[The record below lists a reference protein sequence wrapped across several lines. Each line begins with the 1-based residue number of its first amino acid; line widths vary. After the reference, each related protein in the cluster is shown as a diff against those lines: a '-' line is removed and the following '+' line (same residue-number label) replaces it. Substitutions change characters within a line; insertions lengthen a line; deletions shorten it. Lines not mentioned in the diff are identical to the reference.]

1 MTVELGPAELD
12 RIVAGLA
19 GRIGCDHGDGVV
31 LVGVLRGAVL
41 FLADLVRH
49 LEVNPVVD
57 FLAVSPYTPGTGR
70 VRLLLDLTVD
80 IAGRRVV
87 LVEDVVDT
95 GLTVAYLAGEL
106 RRRQPE
112 ALDVCTLVDKRARRL
127 VPVELRY
134 VGVTVADEF
143 VVGYG
148 LDHLGRDRNLPSLVT
163 ADPELLRRDP
173 DADVAGHDG
182 KRPGAS
188 RAPRG

>member
-1 MTVELGPAELD
+1 MTVELGAAELD
-12 RIVAGLA
+12 RIVAALA
-19 GRIGCDHGDGVV
+19 TRIGGDHGDGVV
-31 LVGVLRGAVL
+31 LVGVLRGAVP

-49 LEVNPVVD
+49 LPVDPVVD

-95 GLTVAYLAGEL
+95 GLTVAYLVGEL
-106 RRRQPE
+106 RRRQPA
-112 ALDVCTLVDKRARRL
+112 ALDVCTLVDRRARRL

-134 VGVTVADEF
+134 VGVAVADEF

-148 LDHLGRDRNLPSLVT
+148 LDHLGRYRNLPSLFS
-163 ADPELLRRDP
+163 ADPERLRTDP
-173 DADVAGHDG
+173 DAYVAAHYGH
-182 KRPGAS
+182 RSGAS